1 MAAPERT
8 FHPANLMIDQRVA
21 GRGVGLWCRV
31 AGWLACEDRRAV
43 VSRHGREAGVRMRDA
58 LIWTAVIVGCVAA
71 GWLWGEWRRR
81 AANRSSEAGRRAERR
96 GRVDDRSRRGSR
108 AGTDPRSGSGARPGR
123 GGTGPGG
130 GRPGGGLGGGR
141 PGGEPAR
148 GRTGAAPRPRD
159 AGRGPA
165 TAPRP
170 GEIWW
175 ADVPYADGT
184 GSKVRPCLVLRVDG
198 RDADV
203 LKITSQDKSDRD
215 DHVPIPTRSWDP
227 DADHDSF
234 LDISEPIPLPLA
246 AFEDRAGPCDPDL
259 WRGIRRLPHLTT

>member
-1 MAAPERT
+1 
-8 FHPANLMIDQRVA
+8 
-21 GRGVGLWCRV
+21 
-31 AGWLACEDRRAV
+31 
-43 VSRHGREAGVRMRDA
+43 MRDGLLWA
-58 LIWTAVIVGCVAA
+58 AVIVACVAA

-81 AANRSSEAGRRAERR
+81 AANRAAEAGRRAGGR
-96 GRVDDRSRRGSR
+96 GGAPGAVNGRSRRGSR
-108 AGTDPRSGSGARPGR
+108 SGTDVRTGSGARPGR
-123 GGTGPGG
+123 GGT
-130 GRPGGGLGGGR
+130 RPGGGPDGGR
-141 PGGEPAR
+141 LGGEPGR

-165 TAPRP
+165 TPPRP

-215 DHVPIPTRSWDP
+215 DHVPIPTRNWDP
-227 DADHDSF
+227 TADHDSF

-259 WRGIRRLPHLTT
+259 WQAIRRLPHLTA

>member
-1 MAAPERT
+1 
-8 FHPANLMIDQRVA
+8 
-21 GRGVGLWCRV
+21 
-31 AGWLACEDRRAV
+31 
-43 VSRHGREAGVRMRDA
+43 MRDGLLWA
-58 LIWTAVIVGCVAA
+58 AVIVACVAA

-81 AANRSSEAGRRAERR
+81 AANRSAEAGRSEGRRDGRTDAADDRSGTAAHQGGGARAERR
-96 GRVDDRSRRGSR
+96 GSR
-108 AGTDPRSGSGARPGR
+108 P
-123 GGTGPGG
+123 G
-130 GRPGGGLGGGR
+130 GRPGGAR
-141 PGGEPAR
+141 PGGDPPRGRTGGDPPRGRTGGDPPRGRTGGDPPRGQTGGDPPR

-159 AGRGPA
+159 AGQGPA

-198 RDADV
+198 RDAEV

-215 DHVPIPTRSWDP
+215 DHLPIPTRSWDP

-234 LDISEPIPLPLA
+234 LDISEPIPLPVT
-246 AFEDRAGPCDPDL
+246 AFEDRAGACDPDV
-259 WRGIRRLPHLTT
+259 WRGVRRLPHLTT

>member
-1 MAAPERT
+1 
-8 FHPANLMIDQRVA
+8 
-21 GRGVGLWCRV
+21 
-31 AGWLACEDRRAV
+31 
-43 VSRHGREAGVRMRDA
+43 MRDGLLWA
-58 LIWTAVIVGCVAA
+58 AVIVACVAA

-81 AANRSSEAGRRAERR
+81 AA
-96 GRVDDRSRRGSR
+96 DRSTGARQSAGRRGSR
-108 AGTDPRSGSGARPGR
+108 
-123 GGTGPGG
+123 PGG
-130 GRPGGGLGGGR
+130 RPNGRLDGRPGGKPDGR
-141 PGGEPAR
+141 PGGKSAR
-148 GRTGAAPRPRD
+148 GRTGTAPRPRD

-215 DHVPIPTRSWDP
+215 DHVPIPTRNWDP
-227 DADHDSF
+227 NADHDSF
-234 LDISEPIPLPLA
+234 LDVSEPIPLPLT

-259 WRGIRRLPHLTT
+259 WHTIRRLPHLT

>member
-1 MAAPERT
+1 
-8 FHPANLMIDQRVA
+8 
-21 GRGVGLWCRV
+21 
-31 AGWLACEDRRAV
+31 
-43 VSRHGREAGVRMRDA
+43 MRDGLLWA
-58 LIWTAVIVGCVAA
+58 AVIVGCVAA

-81 AANRSSEAGRRAERR
+81 AANRSTEAERR
-96 GRVDDRSRRGSR
+96 AGGPGAVDGRSRRRSR
-108 AGTDPRSGSGARPGR
+108 SGTDARSGARPGR
-123 GGTGPGG
+123 GGTRPGDGPDG
-130 GRPGGGLGGGR
+130 GRA
-141 PGGEPAR
+141 GGEPGR

-159 AGRGPA
+159 AGQGPA

-227 DADHDSF
+227 NADHDSF
-234 LDISEPIPLPLA
+234 LDISDPIPLPVA

-259 WRGIRRLPHLTT
+259 WQAVRRLPHLTA

>member
-1 MAAPERT
+1 M
-8 FHPANLMIDQRVA
+8 H
-21 GRGVGLWCRV
+21 
-31 AGWLACEDRRAV
+31 
-43 VSRHGREAGVRMRDA
+43 DA
-58 LIWTAVIVGCVAA
+58 LIWAAVIMACVAA

-81 AANRSSEAGRRAERR
+81 AANRSSKAGR
-96 GRVDDRSRRGSR
+96 GGVDGTSRRGSR
-108 AGTDPRSGSGARPGR
+108 DGTDARTGSGARPGH
-123 GGTGPGG
+123 GGTRPG
-130 GRPGGGLGGGR
+130 GRPDGGRPDGGR

-148 GRTGAAPRPRD
+148 GRTGAAPRPRG
-159 AGRGPA
+159 AGQGP
-165 TAPRP
+165 TTTPRP

-184 GSKVRPCLVLRVDG
+184 GSKVRPCLVLRIDG

-227 DADHDSF
+227 NADHDSF
-234 LDISEPIPLPLA
+234 LDISEPIPLPLT

-259 WRGIRRLPHLTT
+259 WQTIRRLPHLT